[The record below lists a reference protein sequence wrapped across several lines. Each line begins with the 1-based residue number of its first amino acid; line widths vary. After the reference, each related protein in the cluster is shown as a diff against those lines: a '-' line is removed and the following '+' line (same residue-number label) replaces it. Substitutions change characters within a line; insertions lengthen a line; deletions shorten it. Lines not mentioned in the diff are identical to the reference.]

1 MDIKKPNRPI
11 RDYKP
16 LADRLKRPA
25 RPVVKQPQKDAVK
38 PKPEPEEVQDEVD
51 DKIIDLYS
59 DFREDVQLQSDK
71 EIAELKRMAQSDLLR
86 FYGWLRRNLNR
97 AKSVKAYKQVLTEA
111 VSSRPF
117 KRLGSVLAV
126 GAIIAF
132 STIGLY
138 RLFQTSTS
146 EEIVNNQPKFD
157 TLTPSMSESAPK
169 ESRFDHAL
177 GAYSF
182 QDELDGSP
190 VTVAQ
195 QELPQRI
202 KDDPSQLL
210 LLAQSLSS
218 DRTAAELQSNKGVV
232 YRLMTPDQRQTVV
245 FTYQNLLVFISS
257 AESHNDAVW
266 LAYINTLE

>member
-1 MDIKKPNRPI
+1 MDIKRPNRPA
-11 RDYKP
+11 REYKP
-16 LADRLKRPA
+16 LSDRLKRPA
-25 RPVVKQPQKDAVK
+25 RSAVNQPQKEAVK
-38 PKPEPEEVQDEVD
+38 PKPEPEVQDEVD

-71 EIAELKRMAQSDLLR
+71 EIAELKRMAQSDMLR

-97 AKSVKAYKQVLTEA
+97 AKSLKAYKQVLAEA

-117 KRLGSVLAV
+117 KRLGIVMAVLV
-126 GAIIAF
+126 VIVVSSF
-132 STIGLY
+132 GLY
-138 RLFQTSTS
+138 RILQTDGTG
-146 EEIVNNQPKFD
+146 EIAKNQPSFD
-157 TLTPSMSESAPK
+157 TLTPNLNQGTPK

-182 QDELDGSP
+182 QDELDGSL

-202 KDDPSQLL
+202 KDDPNQLL
-210 LLAQSLSS
+210 LLAQSLSG
-218 DRTAAELQSNKGVV
+218 DRTAAELQSNKGPV
-232 YRLMTPDQRQTVV
+232 YRLTTPNQRQTVV